1 MTSIVIRDVPT
12 EVHEA
17 LLRRA
22 SAEGRSLQQYTLR
35 MISEIALRRT
45 QAEVLADIR
54 QRVKGMPP
62 IDYDQLV
69 ADINA
74 DRR

>member
-1 MTSIVIRDVPT
+1 MTSIVIRDVPA
-12 EVHEA
+12 EVHES

-22 SAEGRSLQQYTLR
+22 AAEGRSLQQYTLR
-35 MISEIALRRT
+35 LISEVALRRT

-54 QRVKGMPP
+54 ASVKGMPP
-62 IDYDQLV
+62 INYDQLV

-74 DRR
+74 DRA